1 MKYSEN
7 VGSIR
12 RSMGMHICYGGIIGH
27 DDSCSRVPGIFVKL
41 QEKTVELFRNNSRE
55 PRQ

>member
-1 MKYSEN
+1 MHETFGKKY
-7 VGSIR
+7 GYAYLY
-12 RSMGMHICYGGIIGH
+12 YGGIIGH
-27 DDSCSRVPGIFVKL
+27 DDSCSRVPGAFVKL